1 MKNPLVV
8 GVAVGVAVIALLVAG
23 AFYVQR
29 GAHIELTG
37 QVLKVRTA
45 PVDEHSSM
53 AVVDFRFT
61 NPADY
66 AFVVRSVTVV
76 LEDKG
81 GKETEGSTIAEDDT
95 QLVFDSLPLLGH
107 KFNRSLIARDKIKP
121 HDTDDRMVAARFE
134 IPHDAMEARKRFVL
148 RIEEVDGAVSEIGER

>member
-1 MKNPLVV
+1 MKNPLVI
-8 GVAVGVAVIALLVAG
+8 GVAVGVVVIALLVAG
-23 AFYVQR
+23 AVYIQR

-37 QVLKVRTA
+37 HFLKVRTA

-66 AFVVRSVTVV
+66 AFVVHGVTVV
-76 LEDKG
+76 LEDKS

-95 QLVFDSLPLLGH
+95 QLLFDALPLLGH
-107 KFNRSLIARDKIKP
+107 KFNRSLIAQDKIKP
-121 HDTDDRMVAARFE
+121 HDWQDRMVAARFE
-134 IPHDAMEARKRFVL
+134 VPPEALEARKRLVL